1 MTTARKNCFYTYIIM
16 AMGAFILAFGIY
28 SIHAQAGITE
38 GGVLGATLL
47 FHHFFGIS
55 PSVSE
60 LVLDILCYL
69 WAFRVLGKDFAQNAL
84 ISTLMYSGF
93 YALLERFPP
102 LFHDLTP
109 YPYLAAP
116 LGALFVGVGVGLVV
130 GAGGACCGDDA
141 LALTI
146 SKLSGWDVGKCYLFT
161 DIVILCLSLTYLP
174 AVNLLWSLLSVT
186 MSSAIISLMQR
197 TRRVS
202 P

>member
-1 MTTARKNCFYTYIIM
+1 MTPRKSLVRSYIIM
-16 AMGAFILAFGIY
+16 ALGAFLLAFGLY
-28 SIHAQAGITE
+28 NIHAQSEITE

-47 FHHFFGIS
+47 LRHFFGIS

-69 WAFRVLGKDFAQNAL
+69 FAFRVLGKGFAQNAL
-84 ISTLMYSGF
+84 ISTLLYSGF

-102 LFHDLTP
+102 LIADLSDRLW
-109 YPYLAAP
+109 LAAP

-146 SKLSGWDVGKCYLFT
+146 SKLSGWDVGRCYLAT
-161 DIVILCLSLTYLP
+161 DLVILLLSLSYIP
-174 AVNLLWSLLSVT
+174 AGNLLWSLLSVT
-186 MSSAIISLMQR
+186 MSSAVISLMQPHKR
-197 TRRVS
+197 EAAA
-202 P
+202 

>member
-1 MTTARKNCFYTYIIM
+1 MSARKAFLHTYIIM
-16 AMGAFILAFGIY
+16 ALGAFILAFGLY
-28 SIHAQAGITE
+28 NIHAQSGITE

-47 FHHFFGIS
+47 LRHFFGVS

-69 WAFRVLGKDFAQNAL
+69 WAFRVLGKGFAQNAL
-84 ISTLMYSGF
+84 VSTLMYSGF

-102 LFHDLTP
+102 LIEDLSTRP
-109 YPYLAAP
+109 WLAAP

-130 GAGGACCGDDA
+130 SAGGACCGDDA

-146 SKLSGWDVGKCYLFT
+146 SRLSGWDVGRCYLFT
-161 DIVILCLSLTYLP
+161 DVIVLALSLTYIP

-186 MSSAIISLMQR
+186 LSSTVISLMQR
-197 TRRVS
+197 PREGVA
-202 P
+202 